1 MSNQAL
7 PAAPPSPPR
16 YKLAV
21 LTWIGVYPII
31 TILLAVIG
39 PATATWPL
47 PFRTLL
53 LTALMVPTMTWLV
66 IPRLTR
72 LFRGW
77 LAPSSAPARGTHG
90 DDATHRKDLR

>member
-1 MSNQAL
+1 MTDSRIQA
-7 PAAPPSPPR
+7 PASPVPPPPR

-21 LTWIGVYPII
+21 VTWIGVYPII
-31 TILLAVIG
+31 TMLLAVIG

-47 PFRTLL
+47 PLRTLL

-66 IPRLTR
+66 IPWMTR

-77 LAPSSAPARGTHG
+77 LSPDAAPAPRGMTQLVER
-90 DDATHRKDLR
+90 T